1 MDALLDIENYIHS
14 VASADPTPGG
24 GSVAGV
30 VASLGAALGAMV
42 TNFTL
47 GKKKFAEFQKD
58 AEESLFFLNEQIRRF
73 IDLAQKDIN
82 TYAVVAKAY
91 AMPKETENEKV
102 LRANA
107 ISSASETALKVPFE
121 IMKLATKVTAC
132 LKKLSKFGNPNLDSD
147 MVGAA
152 ILIQAASDTAF
163 FCVYANL
170 PFLKDPSKVALI
182 KANIHEMRVLV
193 QEDCLEITKTVSSR
207 MKIE

>member
-1 MDALLDIENYIHS
+1 MDALLDIENYIHA
-14 VASADPTPGG
+14 VASAEPTPGG

-30 VASLGAALGAMV
+30 VASLGAALGVMV

-47 GKKKFAEFQKD
+47 GKKKFAEYQKES
-58 AEESLFFLNEQIRRF
+58 EETLFLLNEQIRRF

-82 TYAVVAKAY
+82 TYAVVSKAY
-91 AMPKETENEKV
+91 AMPKENENEKL
-102 LRANA
+102 LRSNA

-121 IMKLATKVTAC
+121 IMKLSTKVSAC

-147 MVGAA
+147 MVGAG
-152 ILIQAASDTAF
+152 ILIQAATETAF

-170 PFLKDPSKVALI
+170 PFVKDQEKVSII
-182 KANIHEMRVLV
+182 KSNISEMRILV
-193 QEDCLEITKTVSSR
+193 QKDCQEITKIVSNR